1 MIFPTVYKTT
11 IFTSDELLELRYL
24 KLAIIGFL
32 KNDIKITSSVDIK
45 INKIFQDFIKN
56 IKLVNKVI
64 FLSFFKKPI
73 IANFKY
79 LNSKSSSEVKIVVLY
94 TVGKII
100 FTFHFEDEA
109 DLFINKFSI
118 TTIKKSKKVI
128 EELNNVNLESKFKNL
143 DLPLVDNFFFEFFKI
158 K

>member
-32 KNDIKITSSVDIK
+32 KNDRKITFSVDIK

-64 FLSFFKKPI
+64 EQTHIFLSSKVKQTTNIIYNQFFTD
-73 IANFKY
+73 NTD
-79 LNSKSSSEVKIVVLY
+79 KSVVL
-94 TVGKII
+94 V
-100 FTFHFEDEA
+100 
-109 DLFINKFSI
+109 
-118 TTIKKSKKVI
+118 
-128 EELNNVNLESKFKNL
+128 KNCL
-143 DLPLVDNFFFEFFKI
+143 
-158 K
+158 